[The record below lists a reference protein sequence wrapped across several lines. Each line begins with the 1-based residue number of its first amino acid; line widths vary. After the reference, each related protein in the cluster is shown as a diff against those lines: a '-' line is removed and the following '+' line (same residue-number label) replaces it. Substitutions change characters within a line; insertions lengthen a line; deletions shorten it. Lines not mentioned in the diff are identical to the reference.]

1 MHVTVAAVVQTT
13 PELFSGKPGRF
24 QCVQFADMLSDLK
37 SL

>member
-13 PELFSGKPGRF
+13 PEMLSEKAGGI
-24 QCVQFADMLSDLK
+24 QCLQFADMLSDLK